1 MIVFPSFVE
10 ARRALRALRGLVR
23 LRALVSGHTV
33 RRQANR
39 TLRCMQAWV
48 RVQARVRTRR
58 IHMSEEAVLQ
68 RQMWQRIKQQEFL
81 LANKTNASILMP
93 YQ

>member
-1 MIVFPSFVE
+1 M
-10 ARRALRALRGLVR
+10 
-23 LRALVSGHTV
+23 SGHTV
-33 RRQANR
+33 RKQANR

-48 RVQARVRTRR
+48 RVQARVRARR

-81 LANKTNASILMP
+81 LVNKTNASIFNAIPMIFVIVMALLIP
-93 YQ
+93 P